1 MINTISKHIK
11 QVLTRFKEKD
21 SLLFNNQ
28 LYTINKANFKEIN
41 VKNEPKT
48 MAFIDGGQA
57 EILSAANFCLSF
69 IRIAAVTFQNTKRV
83 NFVKNE
89 FYLFTTAL
97 YQETELYYQSKIFS
111 FAEALIEE
119 NDLFISSND
128 SSIKNGMERAP
139 ITKVANIA
147 RRFAE
152 LKLATQIKSDF
163 IILDGTLEKTF
174 NQEEKYLTLLP
185 FNVSVLAKTSSLFTT
200 LGNSPVVLLNK
211 IGPQGCWCYFVN
223 DTTAF
228 VKLHSQARH
237 IFRFEGNKEILP
249 LLLENSSDAL
259 FLGYP
264 YGLIFA
270 DKVARVSDEEKQALR
285 MKFLLCKENR
295 EIVDYLQATNAHSI
309 LDKFW

>member
-111 FAEALIEE
+111 FAEALI
-119 NDLFISSND
+119 
-128 SSIKNGMERAP
+128 
-139 ITKVANIA
+139 
-147 RRFAE
+147 
-152 LKLATQIKSDF
+152 
-163 IILDGTLEKTF
+163 
-174 NQEEKYLTLLP
+174 
-185 FNVSVLAKTSSLFTT
+185 
-200 LGNSPVVLLNK
+200 
-211 IGPQGCWCYFVN
+211 
-223 DTTAF
+223 
-228 VKLHSQARH
+228 
-237 IFRFEGNKEILP
+237 
-249 LLLENSSDAL
+249 
-259 FLGYP
+259 
-264 YGLIFA
+264 
-270 DKVARVSDEEKQALR
+270 
-285 MKFLLCKENR
+285 
-295 EIVDYLQATNAHSI
+295 
-309 LDKFW
+309 

>member
-1 MINTISKHIK
+1 
-11 QVLTRFKEKD
+11 
-21 SLLFNNQ
+21 
-28 LYTINKANFKEIN
+28 
-41 VKNEPKT
+41 
-48 MAFIDGGQA
+48 
-57 EILSAANFCLSF
+57 
-69 IRIAAVTFQNTKRV
+69 
-83 NFVKNE
+83 
-89 FYLFTTAL
+89 
-97 YQETELYYQSKIFS
+97 
-111 FAEALIEE
+111 
-119 NDLFISSND
+119 
-128 SSIKNGMERAP
+128 MERAP

-237 IFRFEGNKEILP
+237 VFRFEGNKEILP